1 MVQRAEICRPRR
13 ASVIAVTMVA
23 GLLTLPAGVAA
34 QDGDATPATR
44 TQKTAP
50 ANESEAAGGTGEP
63 SHKGDLWERDVLT
76 GDWHGLRSSLEEKG
90 LALGLNYIG
99 EALGNPA
106 GGVGHGAIYEGR
118 LDTILDLDLEKA
130 VGWAGGT
137 FHVDAYQIH
146 GRGLSLNYLNNNL
159 LTVSGI
165 EALRATRL
173 FDLWLQQTLF
183 DDLLSVRAGQIAV
196 DDEFFISQ
204 YAAHFINATFGW
216 PEFMGVNALSGGPV
230 YPLATPG
237 ARITLTPSRQL
248 SFSAAVFN
256 GDPAGRGP
264 GNPQER
270 DASGTSFRLGDGA
283 FSIAEAAYARNQ
295 EKEAAGLP
303 ATYKLGGYYY
313 TGRFGDPRE
322 DDTGR
327 SLADPA
333 SSGRP
338 AIRHTHFGFYLV
350 ADQMV
355 WRRAGT
361 TDRGLGLFAR
371 LAGDP
376 TAGNQINLYA
386 DAGIH
391 YRGLLPDRDD
401 DIFGVAVAYAKIGNE
416 ARGFD
421 ADATRF
427 TGRNRPIRDF
437 EAVLEVTYKAHI
449 APWWSVQPDLQ
460 FIFHPGGNMA
470 RPNDP
475 GGTQA
480 IPDALVLG
488 LRSAVAF

>member
-1 MVQRAEICRPRR
+1 MPTAPRVRHRRHHGRRPVDPAGWRCGAGRRCDAGNPDAEDGAGERKRGRRRGRRTVAQGRPVGARCADRRLARPALVARGEGPDARPQLYRRGARQPGRRRRSLGDLRRPPRYDPRSRSRKGGGLGRRHVPRRCVPDPRPR
-13 ASVIAVTMVA
+13 AVA
-23 GLLTLPAGVAA
+23 ELSQQQPADRQRHRGVA
-34 QDGDATPATR
+34 R
-44 TQKTAP
+44 
-50 ANESEAAGGTGEP
+50 
-63 SHKGDLWERDVLT
+63 HK
-76 GDWHGLRSSLEEKG
+76 
-90 LALGLNYIG
+90 AL
-99 EALGNPA
+99 
-106 GGVGHGAIYEGR
+106 
-118 LDTILDLDLEKA
+118 
-130 VGWAGGT
+130 
-137 FHVDAYQIH
+137 
-146 GRGLSLNYLNNNL
+146 
-159 LTVSGI
+159 
-165 EALRATRL
+165 
-173 FDLWLQQTLF
+173 DLWLQQTLF
-183 DDLLSVRAGQIAV
+183 DDLVSVRAGQIAV

-313 TGRFGDPRE
+313 TGPFGDPRQ
-322 DDTGR
+322 DDTR
-327 SLADPA
+327 RPLADPA

-371 LAGDP
+371 LAGSQTP
-376 TAGNQINLYA
+376 
-386 DAGIH
+386 
-391 YRGLLPDRDD
+391 
-401 DIFGVAVAYAKIGNE
+401 
-416 ARGFD
+416 
-421 ADATRF
+421 
-427 TGRNRPIRDF
+427 RNH
-437 EAVLEVTYKAHI
+437 T
-449 APWWSVQPDLQ
+449 
-460 FIFHPGGNMA
+460 
-470 RPNDP
+470 
-475 GGTQA
+475 T
-480 IPDALVLG
+480 
-488 LRSAVAF
+488 